1 MLTKIITS
9 SPSSITAPVP
19 PAKGNRSGELV
30 AARPARAHPGRLGIK
45 KTGEFSNAKI
55 GENYS
60 ATDSPVRPCCAKKF
74 KAAPP
79 GGMEPGSPFG
89 ENLHAL
95 VIYLCFTQAWRGFR
109 PTSSASKSAKAPSS
123 TCWTPP
129 VTPSRAR
136 RGTSARVSCREP
148 SCNPTRPASGPATEL
163 VAVGVPP
170 SRQRRLRR

>member
-1 MLTKIITS
+1 MLAKIITS

-19 PAKGNRSGELV
+19 PAKGNSIGELV

-45 KTGEFSNAKI
+45 KSGEFSNAKI

-60 ATDSPVRPCCAKKF
+60 ATDSPSVLREKVQGTRRPAEWSLALHSGKTFTPSSSTCALR
-74 KAAPP
+74 KA
-79 GGMEPGSPFG
+79 SPSD
-89 ENLHAL
+89 
-95 VIYLCFTQAWRGFR
+95 AWRGFR

-170 SRQRRLRR
+170 